1 MAGFIGAEH
10 QFHDPEFV
18 RDWALRFAPTP
29 PRLEL
34 FGLILA
40 KLAEPGL
47 PVPHIVELG
56 IGPGYMA
63 RHILERTEAISYEG
77 VDFSDAMFG
86 IARKTIGD
94 LMGRV
99 TLTSADLLDPDW
111 TERLATQPGAIIS
124 TWALHDLGSEQ
135 AIANVY
141 AACHGALPDGGV
153 LINGDFIKPDGTA
166 FEYEP
171 GRISVGRHLELLK
184 AAGFEHPECLA
195 LLETNIEE
203 PTPANN
209 YACLFATR

>member
-63 RHILERTEAISYEG
+63 RHILERTEAFSYEG

-99 TLTSADLLDPDW
+99 TLTSADLLDPGW
-111 TERLATQPGAIIS
+111 TERLSTQPGAIIS

>member
-1 MAGFIGAEH
+1 MTNFIGAEH

-18 RDWALRFAPTP
+18 KNWALRFAPTP

-47 PVPHIVELG
+47 PVPHVVELG

-63 RHILERTEAISYEG
+63 RHILEHTETLSYEG

-86 IARKTIGD
+86 IARENIGE

-99 TLTSADLLDPDW
+99 TLTSADLLDPGW
-111 TERLATQPGAIIS
+111 TTRLSSPPGAIIS
-124 TWALHDLGSEQ
+124 TWALHDLGSER
-135 AIANVY
+135 AIADVY
-141 AACHGALPDGGV
+141 AACHRVLPGGGV
-153 LINGDFIKPDGTA
+153 LINGDFIKPDGTT
-166 FEYEP
+166 FDYEG
-171 GRISVGRHLELLK
+171 GRIGAGRHLKLLT
-184 AAGFEHPECLA
+184 AAGFADPQCLA
-195 LLETNIEE
+195 HFEVNIAN

-209 YACLFATR
+209 YACLFAAR

>member
-1 MAGFIGAEH
+1 MTNFIGAEH
-10 QFHDPEFV
+10 RFHDPDFV
-18 RDWALRFAPTP
+18 KDWALRFAPTP

-40 KLAEPGL
+40 KLAEPGP
-47 PVPHIVELG
+47 PVPHVVELG

-63 RHILERTEAISYEG
+63 RHILERTGALSYEG
-77 VDFSDAMFG
+77 VDFSDAMFS
-86 IARKTIGD
+86 IARENIGE

-99 TLTSADLLDPDW
+99 TLPSADLLDPGW
-111 TERLATQPGAIIS
+111 TKRLSTQPGAIIS

-141 AACHGALPDGGV
+141 AASYRALPDRGV

-166 FEYEP
+166 FDYEP
-171 GRISVGRHLELLK
+171 GRISVARHLELLT

-195 LLETNIEE
+195 HLEVNIEE

-209 YACLFATR
+209 YACLFAKR